1 MRIGYFD
8 CFSGVS
14 GDMILGALV
23 DAGLGV
29 ERLQATVAGLGLSGI
44 RITAEQVKRGA
55 FVGTQVHVRTDDHG
69 HPHRHLRDI
78 EAILDRADIP
88 DPIRADARRIF
99 RRLAEA
105 EAKVHGTTP
114 DRIHFHEVGALDAIA
129 DIVGATWGIRQLG
142 LERIH
147 VSPVNLGG
155 GFIQAAHG
163 TMPVPAPGT
172 AALLAGVPAYG
183 SEIPAE
189 LTTPT
194 GAAILTTL
202 ATSHGPMPAMT
213 VERVA
218 YGAGRRDLREQP
230 NLLRLIIGEQAGDLD
245 RDQITI
251 LEATI
256 DDMNPQFFEPLLDR
270 LFEAGALDAFLTPV
284 SMKKS
289 RPGTMLTV
297 LADPAIADRCASVI
311 LTHST
316 TFGVRAHTATRWK
329 LPRDIISV
337 TTPYGLVRVKRGF
350 SGDRITILA
359 PEYEDCRRLAQAAGV
374 PIQVIY
380 DEARRAAGQH
390 GALTPG
396 ESPTRPGA

>member
-8 CFSGVS
+8 CFSGAS
-14 GDMILGALV
+14 GDMILGTLV
-23 DAGLGV
+23 DAGLAV
-29 ERLQATVAGLGLSGI
+29 ERLQAAVADLGVGGI
-44 RITAEQVKRGA
+44 QITAEQVKRGA
-55 FVGTQVHVRTDDHG
+55 FVGTRVHVRTDESR

-78 EAILDRADIP
+78 EAILDRAAIP
-88 DPIRADARRIF
+88 DPVREDALRIF

-105 EAKVHGTTP
+105 EAKAHGSAP

-129 DIVGATWGIRQLG
+129 DIVGASWGIRQLG

-147 VSPVNLGG
+147 VSPINLGG
-155 GFIQAAHG
+155 GSIQAAHG
-163 TMPVPAPGT
+163 RMPVPAPGT
-172 AALLAGVPAYG
+172 AALLSGVPAYG
-183 SEIPAE
+183 SEVPVE

-194 GAAILTTL
+194 GAAILSTL
-202 ATSHGPMPAMT
+202 ATAFGPMPAMT
-213 VERVA
+213 VNRVA
-218 YGAGRRDLREQP
+218 YGAGQHDLREQP

-270 LFEAGALDAFLTPV
+270 LFDAGALDVFLVPIT
-284 SMKKS
+284 MKKS

-297 LADPAIADRCASVI
+297 LAEPAAADRCASVI

-329 LPRDIISV
+329 LPRDIITV
-337 TTPYGLVRVKRGF
+337 TTPYGSVRVKRGF

-359 PEYEDCRRLAQAAGV
+359 PEYEDCRRVAQAAGV
-374 PIQVIY
+374 PIQVVY
-380 DEARRAAGQH
+380 DEARRAAGQL
-390 GALTPG
+390 GTPTPG
-396 ESPTRPGA
+396 EAPSHPGG